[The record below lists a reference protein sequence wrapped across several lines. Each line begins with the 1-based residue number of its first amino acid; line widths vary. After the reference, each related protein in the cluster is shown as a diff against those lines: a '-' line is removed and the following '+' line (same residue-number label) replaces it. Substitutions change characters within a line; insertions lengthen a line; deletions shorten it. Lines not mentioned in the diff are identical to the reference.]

1 MEQVDF
7 IQVPEE
13 WTDTD
18 TLLSSSLTSS
28 STYKIECRGEGCLL
42 QEASGKPNDTDLGGV
57 LLDGKGQKSV
67 DYTVGSN
74 NLYARALGKN
84 TYLNIVDITPA
95 S

>member
-7 IQVPEE
+7 IQVPED

-18 TLLSSSLTSS
+18 SLLTASLTSS
-28 STYKIECRGEGCLL
+28 NTYKIECRGDGCIL
-42 QEASGKPNDTDLGGV
+42 QEASSKPNDTDLGGI
-57 LLDGKGQKSV
+57 LLDGKGQKTV
-67 DYTVGSN
+67 DYTVGTN

-84 TYLNIVDITPA
+84 TSLNIVDITPA

>member
-7 IQVPEE
+7 ILVPED

-18 TLLSSSLTSS
+18 SLLSSSLTSS
-28 STYKIECRGEGCLL
+28 NTYRIECRGDGCLI
-42 QEASGKPNDTDLGGV
+42 QEASSKPSDFGGV
-57 LLDGKGQKSV
+57 LLDGKGQKTI
-67 DYTVGSN
+67 DYTVGTN